1 VEEEDGMQTSDTLN
15 HALNVQVGNEMG
27 ASLQYI
33 SIAAH
38 FDAQSLT
45 GLARF
50 FFRQA
55 EEEREHA
62 MKFVHYVID
71 SGGQLEIPAIAAPQA
86 SFGSAREAVGLAL
99 EREKEVT
106 RQIYGLVDIAKEDS
120 NYIAIRFLDWFV
132 NEQFEEVTSMG
143 EMLDVVKR
151 AGEENLLAVEEFL
164 AREGKVPEA
173 LTENER

>member
-1 VEEEDGMQTSDTLN
+1 MQTSENLN
-15 HALNVQVGNEMG
+15 QALNEQVGNEMG

-38 FDAQSLT
+38 FDSQSLT

-50 FFRQA
+50 FYRQA

-62 MKFVHYVID
+62 MKIVHYVVD
-71 SGGQLEIPAIAAPQA
+71 SGGSLKIPSIAAPQA
-86 SFGSAREAVGLAL
+86 SFESAREAVALAL
-99 EREKEVT
+99 EWEREVT
-106 RQIYGLVDIAKEDS
+106 QQIYRLVDIAKDDS

-143 EMLDVVKR
+143 EMLDVVER
-151 AGEENLLAVEEFL
+151 AGEANLLAVEEFL
-164 AREGKVPEA
+164 AREGKVPDAPLQDE
-173 LTENER
+173 

>member
-1 VEEEDGMQTSDTLN
+1 MQTSEKLN
-15 HALNVQVGNEMG
+15 SALNQQVGNEMG

-38 FDAQSLT
+38 FDSQSLT

-50 FFRQA
+50 FYRQA

-62 MKFVHYVID
+62 MKFVHYVVD
-71 SGGQLEIPAIAAPQA
+71 SGGKLEIPAVAAPQA
-86 SFGSAREAVGLAL
+86 SFASAREAVALAL
-99 EREKEVT
+99 DWEREVT
-106 RQIYGLVDIAKEDS
+106 QQIYGLVDIAKEDS

-143 EMLDVVKR
+143 EMLDVVER
-151 AGEENLLAVEEFL
+151 AGEDNLLAVEEFL
-164 AREGKVPEA
+164 AREGKVPEPGPND
-173 LTENER
+173 EH

>member
-1 VEEEDGMQTSDTLN
+1 MQTSEQLN
-15 HALNVQVGNEMG
+15 EALNTQVGNEMG

-38 FDAQSLT
+38 FDSQSLT

-50 FFRQA
+50 FYRQA

-62 MKFVHYVID
+62 MKFVHYIVA
-71 SGGQLEIPAIAAPQA
+71 SGGRLAIPAVPAPQA
-86 SFGSAREAVGLAL
+86 SFANARDAVAMAL
-99 EREKEVT
+99 EWEQEVT
-106 RQIYGLVDIAKEDS
+106 RQIYGLVDIAKTDS

-143 EMLDVVKR
+143 EMLDVVER

-164 AREGKVPEA
+164 AREGKVPDAPPAE
-173 LTENER
+173 ES

>member
-1 VEEEDGMQTSDTLN
+1 MQTSPELN
-15 HALNVQVGNEMG
+15 QALNQQVGNEMG

-33 SIAAH
+33 AIAAY

-50 FFRQA
+50 FYRQA

-62 MKFVHYVID
+62 MKFVHYVVD
-71 SGGQLEIPAIAAPQA
+71 SGGTLEIPAIPAAQ
-86 SFGSAREAVGLAL
+86 SAFSSAKEAVALAL
-99 EREKEVT
+99 EWEREVT
-106 RQIYGLVDIAKEDS
+106 QQIYGLVEIATGDT

-132 NEQFEEVTSMG
+132 NEQFEEVTTMG
-143 EMLDVVKR
+143 EMLDVVSR

-173 LTENER
+173 PAEEH

>member
-1 VEEEDGMQTSDTLN
+1 MQTSDSLN
-15 HALNVQVGNEMG
+15 QALNRQVGNEMG

-50 FFRQA
+50 FYRQA

-62 MKFVHYVID
+62 MKFVHYVVD
-71 SGGQLEIPAIAAPQA
+71 AGGALEIPEIPAPKS
-86 SFGSAREAVGLAL
+86 SFSSAREAVALAL
-99 EREKEVT
+99 EWEQEVT
-106 RQIYGLVDIAKEDS
+106 QQIYGLVDIATKDS

-132 NEQFEEVTSMG
+132 NEQFEEVTSMS
-143 EMLDVVKR
+143 EMLDVVER

-164 AREGKVPEA
+164 AREGKVSAPPPEPH
-173 LTENER
+173 

>member
-1 VEEEDGMQTSDTLN
+1 MQTSSRLN
-15 HALNVQVGNEMG
+15 QALNQQVGNEMG

-33 SIAAH
+33 AIAAH

-50 FFRQA
+50 FYRQA

-62 MKFVHYVID
+62 MKFVHYVVD
-71 SGGQLEIPAIAAPQA
+71 SGGELEIPAVPAPKS
-86 SFGSAREAVGLAL
+86 SFTSAKEAVELAL
-99 EREKEVT
+99 AWEREVT
-106 RQIYGLVDIAKEDS
+106 QQIYGLVEIATEES

-132 NEQFEEVTSMG
+132 NEQFEEVTTMG
-143 EMLDVVKR
+143 EMLDVVTR

-164 AREGKVPEA
+164 AREGKVPQAQPE
-173 LTENER
+173 EH

>member
-1 VEEEDGMQTSDTLN
+1 MQTSD
-15 HALNVQVGNEMG
+15 ALNSALNQQVGNEMG

-38 FDAQSLT
+38 FDSQSLT

-50 FFRQA
+50 FYRQA

-62 MKFVHYVID
+62 MKFVHYVVD
-71 SGGQLEIPAIAAPQA
+71 SGGKLEIPAVPAPQA
-86 SFGSAREAVGLAL
+86 TFSSAQEAVALAL
-99 EREKEVT
+99 DWEREVT
-106 RQIYGLVDIAKEDS
+106 QQIYALVDIAKEDS

-143 EMLDVVKR
+143 EMLDIVRR
-151 AGEENLLAVEEFL
+151 AGEDDLLAVEEFL

-173 LTENER
+173 PADDGH